1 MLRNFGIKEMKPEV
15 AQIWKDALD
24 RLKRAEKHLAAGE
37 IDVAKTEAKNA
48 ATSGLVA
55 IMLFLRGRED
65 DKKQSMKAS
74 EEALIEGFFE
84 DWEKDCPKPQDY
96 IAKALRI
103 LMRFSDLSE
112 NRLPFE

>member
-1 MLRNFGIKEMKPEV
+1 MIPEV
-15 AQIWKDALD
+15 AKIWKDALD
-24 RLKRAEKHLAAGE
+24 RLKRAEKHLAVGE
-37 IDVAKTEAKNA
+37 FDFTKTEAKNA

-84 DWEKDCPKPQDY
+84 DWEKDCPRPQDY
-96 IAKALRI
+96 IAKTQRI
-103 LMRFSDLSE
+103 LLRFSDLSE
-112 NRLPFE
+112 NKLPFE